1 MTKVRRF
8 DVNSI
13 NLDIHEVAP
22 FINEKYSGFVITWS
36 SDIGF
41 GEYTIYK
48 TTGSDEWKADS
59 EHMDSEEDRAF
70 LNLLMK
76 LFVQKLEIVN

>member
-1 MTKVRRF
+1 MAKVRCF
-8 DVNSI
+8 DVNEI
-13 NLDIHEVAP
+13 NLCIHEVEP
-22 FINEKYSGFVITWS
+22 FMNDKYSGFVIAWH

-48 TTGSDEWKADS
+48 AVGSSEWKADS

-70 LNLLMK
+70 LKKLFE
-76 LFVQKLEIVN
+76 LFVQELKIMD